1 LIQIKDAARAATRLC
16 NEQESQL
23 TAQPVETRPGQ
34 RRMSTI
40 NELTGVLDSVPM
52 EECSALYESLR
63 NHYLF
68 AGLDEADFEQL
79 AKHIAAMSLEKGEV
93 LFHRGDAAEYFYL
106 IDTGLIELSLIAPTG
121 DKKTLEVV
129 GPGRTFGEA
138 VAFMRGHKYP
148 VTAEAL
154 QDSRLCRIPNHTY
167 VELIR
172 SNSDASMRLLA
183 DISRHLHDRVR
194 EIEHL
199 TIQNARA
206 RLTSY
211 LVDHL
216 LEPPVD
222 DQATARLDLPRHVI
236 ASRLSIQPETLSRLL
251 RNLTDE
257 GIVSVDD
264 RVVFI
269 HSMSRLRPY
278 D

>member
-1 LIQIKDAARAATRLC
+1 
-16 NEQESQL
+16 
-23 TAQPVETRPGQ
+23 
-34 RRMSTI
+34 MSTI
-40 NELTGVLDSVPM
+40 NELSGVLDSVPM
-52 EECSALYESLR
+52 DDSSPLYESLR
-63 NHYLF
+63 SHYLF
-68 AGLDEADFEQL
+68 AGLDEDAFKEL
-79 AKHIAAMSLEKGEV
+79 AKRIAVTSIGKGEI
-93 LFHRGDAAEYFYL
+93 LFHRGDIAEYFYF
-106 IDTGLIELSLIAPTG
+106 IDTGLIELSLISPTG

-129 GPGRTFGEA
+129 GSGRTFGEP
-138 VAFMRGHKYP
+138 VAFMQGRKYP
-148 VTAEAL
+148 VSAEAL
-154 QDSRLCRIPNHTY
+154 QDSELCRIPNQAY
-167 VELIR
+167 VELIS

-194 EIEHL
+194 EIEYL
-199 TIQNARA
+199 TIQNART

-216 LEPPVD
+216 VEPPAG

-257 GIVSVDD
+257 GIVSIDD

-269 HSMSRLRPY
+269 HSLSRLRPY

>member
-1 LIQIKDAARAATRLC
+1 MD
-16 NEQESQL
+16 ES
-23 TAQPVETRPGQ
+23 
-34 RRMSTI
+34 
-40 NELTGVLDSVPM
+40 
-52 EECSALYESLR
+52 SALYESLR
-63 NHYLF
+63 SHYLF
-68 AGLDEADFEQL
+68 AGLSEDDFEQ
-79 AKHIAAMSLEKGEV
+79 IATRIVVTSLDKGEV
-93 LFHRGDAAEYFYL
+93 LFHRGDDAEFFYF
-106 IDTGLIELSLIAPTG
+106 IDSGLVELSLISPTG
-121 DKKTLEVV
+121 DKKTLEVI
-129 GPGRTFGEA
+129 GAGRTFGEA
-138 VAFMRGHKYP
+138 VAFMQGHKYP

-154 QDSRLCRIPNHTY
+154 QDSELCRIPNRDY
-167 VELIR
+167 VELLR

-199 TIQNARA
+199 TIQNART

-216 LEPPVD
+216 VDPPVD

-257 GIVSVDD
+257 GIVSIDD
-264 RVVFI
+264 KFVFI
-269 HSMSRLRPY
+269 HSLSRLRPY

>member
-1 LIQIKDAARAATRLC
+1 LIQIKDAARAITKLDDENGSLA
-16 NEQESQL
+16 
-23 TAQPVETRPGQ
+23 TAQPVAAKARQ
-34 RRMSTI
+34 RAMSKI
-40 NELTGVLDSVPM
+40 NELSGVLDSVPM
-52 EECSALYESLR
+52 DDCSALYESLR
-63 NHYLF
+63 SHYLF
-68 AGLDEADFEQL
+68 AGLDAADFEQL
-79 AKHIAAMSLEKGEV
+79 AKHIAATSLEKGEV
-93 LFHRGDAAEYFYL
+93 LFHRGDAAEHFYF

-121 DKKTLEVV
+121 DKKTLEVI
-129 GPGRTFGEA
+129 GSGRTFGEA
-138 VAFMRGHKYP
+138 VAFMQGHKYP
-148 VTAEAL
+148 VSAEAL
-154 QDSRLCRIPNHTY
+154 QDSTLCRIPNQTY

-183 DISRHLHDRVR
+183 DVSRHLHDRVR

-199 TIQNARA
+199 TVQNART

-216 LEPPVD
+216 VESPVD

-269 HSMSRLRPY
+269 HSVSRLRPY

>member
-1 LIQIKDAARAATRLC
+1 LIQIKDAARATTKLDDEHGSLA
-16 NEQESQL
+16 
-23 TAQPVETRPGQ
+23 TAQAVAAKVRQ
-34 RRMSTI
+34 RAMSKI
-40 NELTGVLDSVPM
+40 NELSGVLDSAPM
-52 EECSALYESLR
+52 GDCSALYESLR
-63 NHYLF
+63 SHYLF
-68 AGLDEADFEQL
+68 AGLDAADFKQL
-79 AKHIAAMSLEKGEV
+79 AKHIAATSLEKGEV
-93 LFHRGDAAEYFYL
+93 LFHRGDAAEHFYF

-121 DKKTLEVV
+121 DKKTLEVI

-138 VAFMRGHKYP
+138 VAFMQGHKYP
-148 VTAEAL
+148 VSAEAL
-154 QDSRLCRIPNHTY
+154 QDSRLCRIPNKTY

-199 TIQNARA
+199 TIQNART

-216 LEPPVD
+216 VEPPVD

-264 RVVFI
+264 RVVFL
-269 HSMSRLRPY
+269 HNVSRLRPY
-278 D
+278 E

>member
-1 LIQIKDAARAATRLC
+1 MIQIKDAARAITKLDDEHGSLA
-16 NEQESQL
+16 
-23 TAQPVETRPGQ
+23 TAQVVAAKVRQ
-34 RRMSTI
+34 RAMSKI
-40 NELTGVLDSVPM
+40 NELSGVLDSAPM
-52 EECSALYESLR
+52 DDCSALYESLR
-63 NHYLF
+63 SHYLF
-68 AGLDEADFEQL
+68 AGLDAADFKQL

-93 LFHRGDAAEYFYL
+93 LFHRGDAAEHFYF

-121 DKKTLEVV
+121 DKKTLEVI

-138 VAFMRGHKYP
+138 VAFMQGHKYP
-148 VTAEAL
+148 VSAEAL
-154 QDSRLCRIPNHTY
+154 QDSRLCRIPNKTY

-199 TIQNARA
+199 TIQNART

-216 LEPPVD
+216 VEPPVD
-222 DQATARLDLPRHVI
+222 DQAMARLDLPRHVI

-269 HSMSRLRPY
+269 HSVSRLRPY

>member
-1 LIQIKDAARAATRLC
+1 MADMDQ
-16 NEQESQL
+16 
-23 TAQPVETRPGQ
+23 
-34 RRMSTI
+34 ST
-40 NELTGVLDSVPM
+40 L
-52 EECSALYESLR
+52 LYESLR
-63 NHYLF
+63 SHYLF
-68 AGLDEADFEQL
+68 AGLEADDFERL
-79 AKHIAAMSLEKGEV
+79 AEGVSVITLEKGSI
-93 LFHRGDAAEYFYL
+93 LFHRGDNAEFFYF
-106 IDTGLIELSLIAPTG
+106 IDSGLVELSLISPTG
-121 DKKTLEVV
+121 DKKTLEVI

-154 QDSRLCRIPNHTY
+154 EATALCRIPNGVY
-167 VELIR
+167 VELVR
-172 SNSDASMRLLA
+172 SDSDASMRLLA
-183 DISRHLHDRVR
+183 DLSKHLHDRVR

-199 TIQNARA
+199 TVQNART

-216 LEPPVD
+216 VGEAVD

-251 RNLTDE
+251 RNLADE
-257 GIVSVDD
+257 GLISVDD

-269 HSMSRLRPY
+269 HSLSRLRPY